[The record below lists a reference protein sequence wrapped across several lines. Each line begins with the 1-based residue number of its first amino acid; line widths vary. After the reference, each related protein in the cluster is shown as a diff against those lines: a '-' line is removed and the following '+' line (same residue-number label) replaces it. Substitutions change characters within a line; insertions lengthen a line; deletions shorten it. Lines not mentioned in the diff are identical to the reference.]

1 LVITPFLDLT
11 LALSYKEREY
21 HRHTLSLI
29 VDFKKWNN
37 RDLNMK
43 GVYVITDSA
52 LLQGRLVASV
62 EAALQGGAQIVQY
75 RDKSNTPQQ
84 RLIEAQQLN
93 ILCQSY
99 NVPLIINDD
108 LELAAQLG
116 VGVHLGQQDGSITLA
131 RQRLG
136 AKAIIGATCHNSL
149 EFAQQAA
156 QQGASYL
163 AFGAFYPSSTKPLAQ
178 LAQLDTLTQAKHL
191 FNLPVVAIGGITLDN
206 AMPLINAG
214 ANYVAVISDIFARP
228 VEEIRQRTEAYK
240 TLFKN

>member
-1 LVITPFLDLT
+1 M
-11 LALSYKEREY
+11 SNKQ
-21 HRHTLSLI
+21 
-29 VDFKKWNN
+29 
-37 RDLNMK
+37 

-75 RDKSNTPQQ
+75 RDKSSDSAK
-84 RLIEAQQLN
+84 RLHQAQQLKQ
-93 ILCQSY
+93 LCQHY
-99 NVPLIINDD
+99 NIPLIINDD
-108 LELAAQLG
+108 LELAAQLD

-228 VEEIRQRTEAYK
+228 VEEIRQRTQSFNQ
-240 TLFKN
+240 LFM

>member
-1 LVITPFLDLT
+1 
-11 LALSYKEREY
+11 
-21 HRHTLSLI
+21 
-29 VDFKKWNN
+29 
-37 RDLNMK
+37 MK
-43 GVYVITDSA
+43 QGIYIITDSV

-75 RDKSNTPQQ
+75 RDKSSDSAK
-84 RLIEAQQLN
+84 RLHQAQQLKQ
-93 ILCQSY
+93 LCQHY
-99 NVPLIINDD
+99 NIPLIINDD
-108 LELAAQLG
+108 LELAAQLD

-178 LAQLDTLTQAKHL
+178 LAQLDTLTQAQHL
-191 FNLPVVAIGGITLDN
+191 FNLPIVAIGGITLDN

-228 VEEIRQRTEAYK
+228 VEEIRQRTQSFNQ
-240 TLFKN
+240 LFM

>member
-1 LVITPFLDLT
+1 M
-11 LALSYKEREY
+11 SNKQ
-21 HRHTLSLI
+21 
-29 VDFKKWNN
+29 
-37 RDLNMK
+37 

-75 RDKSNTPQQ
+75 RDKSSDSAK
-84 RLIEAQQLN
+84 RLHHAQQLKQ
-93 ILCQSY
+93 LCQHY
-99 NVPLIINDD
+99 NIPLIINDD
-108 LELAAQLG
+108 LELAAQLD

-228 VEEIRQRTEAYK
+228 VEEIRQRTQSFNQ
-240 TLFKN
+240 LFM

>member
-1 LVITPFLDLT
+1 M
-11 LALSYKEREY
+11 SNKQ
-21 HRHTLSLI
+21 
-29 VDFKKWNN
+29 
-37 RDLNMK
+37 

-75 RDKSNTPQQ
+75 RDKSVDNSK
-84 RLIEAQQLN
+84 RLYEAQQLKS
-93 ILCQSY
+93 LCSRYQI
-99 NVPLIINDD
+99 PLLINDD
-108 LELAAQLG
+108 IELALAVG
-116 VGVHLGQQDGSITLA
+116 AGVHLGQSDGSIALA

-136 AKAIIGATCHNSL
+136 QEAIIGATCHNSL

-191 FNLPVVAIGGITLDN
+191 FNLPIVAIGGINLDN
-206 AMPLINAG
+206 ARPLIDAG
-214 ANYVAVISDIFARP
+214 ADYLAVISDIFALP
-228 VEEIRQRTEAYK
+228 TANICQQAEAYLR
-240 TLFKN
+240 LF